1 MIVHNILEESK
12 KEQIKSIVTSLNFPW
27 YWRDGLI
34 IFDRTKPYSLSE
46 KYPLSENFMFMNQIS
61 KNHEIFDNSL
71 FELIVRP
78 ILLAFEEKSGM
89 KVKYVNRSQVNLVPR
104 VSITEEEFEGSLH
117 RDRQPEENVNHDK
130 LITILYYPTTSDGP
144 TVTYDE
150 QMNIIESCDPIENT
164 LLYYKS
170 VTLHRLFV
178 PTLNKRRLSI
188 NINIEIY

>member
-1 MIVHNILEESK
+1 MIIKNFLPEKNKEE
-12 KEQIKSIVTSLNFPW
+12 IKNTISSIDFPW

-34 IFDRTKPYSLSE
+34 IFDRDANTELSK
-46 KYPLSENFMFMNQIS
+46 KYYLSENPMFMHQITKFKQILS
-61 KNHEIFDNSL
+61 PEL
-71 FELIVRP
+71 FEIVTKP
-78 ILLAFEEKSGM
+78 ILQQFQEKTGL
-89 KVKYVNRSQVNLVPR
+89 KVKSINRSQVNLVPR
-104 VSITEEEFEGSLH
+104 VTITEEEFKGSLH

-150 QMNIIESCDPIENT
+150 DMNVLESCDPVENT
-164 LLYYKS
+164 LLYYTS

-178 PTLNKRRLSI
+178 PKINKRRLSI